1 MFSGNDVGAMSLTKL
16 GSGVGLLGYYMYHG
30 GSNPD
35 SKLSTLQ
42 ESRATGYLNDLPEIN
57 YDFNAPIRQY
67 GTISDN
73 YREIRLLAYFLQDF
87 GADLAVLPADIDPDF
102 VKPGDTH
109 TLRVSVRH
117 DDTHGYVFVNNYQ
130 RRLTMDDHKDVVLE
144 GKTKGEPVRFPKTDI
159 ASGEYAFYP
168 YNMKLKNAVLVSALA
183 TPLCKLS
190 CKDEDVYVFLR

>member
-1 MFSGNDVGAMSLTKL
+1 MSLTKL

-73 YREIRLLAYFLQDF
+73 YREIRLLAFLQDF
-87 GADLAVLPADIDPDF
+87 GADLAYS
-102 VKPGDTH
+102 T
-109 TLRVSVRH
+109 S
-117 DDTHGYVFVNNYQ
+117 
-130 RRLTMDDHKDVVLE
+130 
-144 GKTKGEPVRFPKTDI
+144 
-159 ASGEYAFYP
+159 
-168 YNMKLKNAVLVSALA
+168 
-183 TPLCKLS
+183 
-190 CKDEDVYVFLR
+190 